1 MTALPKYRYTLEEY
15 IQLDKN
21 SEDRYEFFEGDVF
34 AMSGGSIEHSQIA
47 SNINR
52 ALGNR
57 LAGRPCRVLTSDTR
71 LKVASAR
78 PYRYPDVVVVC
89 GKLVTEE
96 SHGQVMLVNPQLIV
110 EVLSASTEAY
120 DRGEKFRAYQSIE
133 SFREYLLIAQNKAYI
148 THYVRQPDGAWL
160 REDIEGLERS
170 VTLPTLECVVPFDEI
185 YDQIEFPPEEP
196 APF

>member
-15 IQLDKN
+15 VELDKN
-21 SEDRYEFFEGDVF
+21 SEDRHEFFDGEVF

-57 LAGRPCRVLTSDTR
+57 LEGRPCRVLTSDTR
-71 LKVASAR
+71 LKVPAAR

-96 SHGQVMLVNPQLIV
+96 FHGQVMLVNPLLIV
-110 EVLSASTEAY
+110 EVLSSSTEAY
-120 DRGEKFRAYQSIE
+120 DRGDKFYAYQSIE
-133 SFREYLLIAQNKAYI
+133 SFREYLLISQSKPYV
-148 THYVRQPDGAWL
+148 THYIRQPDGNWL

-170 VTLPTLECVVPFDEI
+170 VTLPALECSIPFGEI
-185 YDQIEFPPEEP
+185 YYQIDFPPAQPEQQ
-196 APF
+196 